1 MIIHDTLTVL
11 ECPLVECNGHA
22 GVDDLCM
29 AIVKCMERRKNV
41 WQGVAMRDN
50 ESHHLRQRA
59 RWPIF
64 ASLLKEELKR
74 MLKV

>member
-29 AIVKCMERRKNV
+29 AIVKCMARRCN
-41 WQGVAMRDN
+41 A
-50 ESHHLRQRA
+50 
-59 RWPIF
+59 
-64 ASLLKEELKR
+64 
-74 MLKV
+74 